1 MSKYQILSN
10 FEDNLIMVEN
20 KLKKTGLT
28 NNIELNKLGKKLLGD
43 KFLNVY
49 MANKLPRMKNNEY
62 CIINNKSSKSHGE
75 HWLALVKYGNKK
87 YIWDSFARN
96 YKTLSPYFKNKN
108 WINASVKPFEANDGK
123 DCGQLSL
130 SFILSFEKFKLQL
143 LNVI

>member
-10 FEDNLIMVEN
+10 FEDNLIIVEN

-75 HWLALVKYGNKK
+75 HWLAL
-87 YIWDSFARN
+87 I
-96 YKTLSPYFKNKN
+96 
-108 WINASVKPFEANDGK
+108 KPLF
-123 DCGQLSL
+123 
-130 SFILSFEKFKLQL
+130 
-143 LNVI
+143 